1 MMKNIL
7 IVILLLG
14 MFCGFSIDCKNFK
27 FKWDG
32 FFIIY
37 LEFSFKKVGD

>member
-1 MMKNIL
+1 MKDIL

-27 FKWDG
+27 FEWNG
-32 FFIIY
+32 LLYNIFRIFF
-37 LEFSFKKVGD
+37 